1 MKSKIQAQ
9 KVDESAMRCIAGS
22 RNPLKSRFE
31 SKIRTKIFSKSFRRS
46 VCLFTPLLH
55 MARRAN
61 EEAQQ
66 LHNYVNKLLRDTG
79 LENIRDLESFMSDQD
94 LWGQFPSRHLP
105 RVDRKFIR
113 SKYVNFK
120 VWNFMV
126 PVTWLL
132 SKGCIENRPQ
142 VTRPNFKSLL
152 NLFKKTWRTICRF
165 SEVTYEFSNNKN
177 LFANSFLT
185 KWMSLHCL
193 MINYCCIIVFTFR
206 FNNEGIFSYLTVCCN
221 QLHLYL
227 MRHLTMED

>member
-9 KVDESAMRCIAGS
+9 KVDESAICCNCRIQKSVKISLWIQNPDKNIFKKFPPICLPVHPPPTHGKEGKRGS
-22 RNPLKSRFE
+22 P
-31 SKIRTKIFSKSFRRS
+31 T
-46 VCLFTPLLH
+46 TT
-55 MARRAN
+55 
-61 EEAQQ
+61 
-66 LHNYVNKLLRDTG
+66 YVNKLLRDTG
-79 LENIRDLESFMSDQD
+79 LENIRDLESFMSDQH
-94 LWGQFPSRHLP
+94 LWGQFRSHHLL

-165 SEVTYEFSNNKN
+165 SEVTCEFSSNKN

-221 QLHLYL
+221 QLRLYL
-227 MRHLTMED
+227 MRHLMMED